1 MAKRAKKKTTKKK
14 TTKKK
19 TTKKKT
25 TKKKATRKK
34 KIPEPLIFSAEPPPD
49 TLPAREDERPEYSP

>member
-1 MAKRAKKKTTKKK
+1 MAKKKKVTKKK

-19 TTKKKT
+19 TTKKKVT
-25 TKKKATRKK
+25 RKTRTKKKV
-34 KIPEPLIFSAEPPPD
+34 PEPLIFSAEPPPD